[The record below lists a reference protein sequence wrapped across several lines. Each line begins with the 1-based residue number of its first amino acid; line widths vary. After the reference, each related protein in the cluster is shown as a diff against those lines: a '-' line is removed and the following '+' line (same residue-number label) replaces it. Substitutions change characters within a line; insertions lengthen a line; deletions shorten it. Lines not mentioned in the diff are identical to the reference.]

1 MHSAAVHDFNFL
13 IEFEVLLMSMCVCL
27 GEEGGCVCKKVQKTL
42 KSPVLLGK
50 MIVSLIYDLCY
61 SQSTVSEML
70 FSKATSL
77 NPDFL
82 LP

>member
-1 MHSAAVHDFNFL
+1 M
-13 IEFEVLLMSMCVCL
+13 IMCVCL
-27 GEEGGCVCKKVQKTL
+27 GVCVCVTRFRKHL
-42 KSPVLLGK
+42 KSPVFLGK
-50 MIVSLIYDLCY
+50 MIVSLICDLCY
-61 SQSTVSEML
+61 SQPTVSEML